1 MTNDNSTADNI
12 QTDIKKFNSINDF
25 KKYYA
30 ENKESIDKLT
40 TVVLNQM
47 FQIENYVLR
56 KNYGVISFRST
67 KSCSNKNKNSL
78 EERVKQLEEAVN
90 DIINIINGHR

>member
-1 MTNDNSTADNI
+1 MTADNKTFDNI
-12 QTDIKKFNSINDF
+12 QSEVKKFNSIIDF
-25 KKYYA
+25 KKYYS

-47 FQIENYVLR
+47 FQIKDYVLR

-67 KSCSNKNKNSL
+67 KSCSNKNKNTI
-78 EERVKQLEEAVN
+78 EERVRQLEETVN
-90 DIINIINGHR
+90 HIINIINGHR